1 MRVFG
6 SKNCTDAGIHRS
18 RSGFGVCLLV
28 FSALVLAAC
37 ASGGDGEAI
46 SPYQESQANRDMAS
60 SARELSQPLV
70 QDTVSEAKTIG
81 SFIGGIVSA
90 ATGKDS
96 SVGVGVNYGALGG
109 SLAGRYVAAKQ
120 EEYSEEVEVI
130 EAITRDLEGKNQDA
144 ERTIKAMEVVVAEDR
159 ARLEEIRKAKAEGKL
174 SKKQMQQEIAFAERD
189 LETMRK
195 ARDAAEGHLETF
207 VEARSIVLEDS
218 DNENLEQVPQMDAL
232 DGEIEVLRARIKAM
246 SELVDDLSRVS

>member
-6 SKNCTDAGIHRS
+6 SRNCADAGNHL
-18 RSGFGVCLLV
+18 SGSGWGVCLLALG
-28 FSALVLAAC
+28 ALVLAAC
-37 ASGGDGEAI
+37 ASGGEAV

-60 SARELSQPLV
+60 SARDLSRPLV
-70 QDTVSEAKTIG
+70 EEDDTVSEAKTIG

-96 SVGVGVNYGALGG
+96 SVGVGVNYGALSG

-130 EAITRDLEGKNQDA
+130 EAITRDVEGKNQDA

-159 ARLEEIRKAKAEGKL
+159 ARLEEIRKAGAEGKL
-174 SKKQMQQEIAFAERD
+174 SKKQMQREIAFAERD

-195 ARDAAEGHLETF
+195 ARDAAEDHLETF
-207 VEARSIVLEDS
+207 VAARSIVLDES

-232 DGEIEVLRARIKAM
+232 EGEIEVLRARIKAM
-246 SELVDDLSRVS
+246 SELVDDLSRAG